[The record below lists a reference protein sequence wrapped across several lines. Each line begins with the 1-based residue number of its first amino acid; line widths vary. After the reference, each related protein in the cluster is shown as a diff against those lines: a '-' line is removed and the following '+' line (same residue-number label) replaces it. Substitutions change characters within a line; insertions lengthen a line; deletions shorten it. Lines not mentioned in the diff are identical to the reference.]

1 MWNTDSI
8 NTARPEG
15 RRAIAPLA
23 LFALCLA
30 GVTSGQVNT
39 EAMRRADTSLGW
51 HASLAADL
59 GYVAGNSNL
68 LKLESGARL
77 DRSTAGGRSFLVGEF
92 QQGSKDDERFIN
104 KGFVHLRGVRYLRS
118 GRALEGFVQ
127 QEFNEFINLRSRSL
141 AGGGLRLEFARPADS
156 TAGSL
161 GLNLGIGL
169 MWEQEALTGEA
180 KEIVTLL
187 RSTNYVVL
195 RWAPD
200 DRLALS
206 STAYFQV
213 DTGSFSDYRIL
224 WEGGLGITLFRRLAL
239 HLKVDL
245 RYDHER
251 PPGVAKAYDIDLTNG
266 LSYSF

>member
-1 MWNTDSI
+1 MVYCRSVAKIILILVFTS
-8 NTARPEG
+8 RM
-15 RRAIAPLA
+15 
-23 LFALCLA
+23 
-30 GVTSGQVNT
+30 TSGQVNT
-39 EAMRRADTSLGW
+39 EAMRRAGISLGW
-51 HASLAADL
+51 HASLAGDL

-68 LKLESGARL
+68 FKLESSARL
-77 DRSTAGGRSFLVGEF
+77 DRSTTRGRSFLVGEF
-92 QQGSKDDERFIN
+92 QQGRKDDELFIN
-104 KGFVHLRGVRYLRS
+104 KGFVHLRGVRYLRP

-141 AGGGLRLEFARPADS
+141 LGGGLRLEFARLADS
-156 TAGSL
+156 AL

-180 KEIVTLL
+180 REIVTLL

-195 RWAPD
+195 HWAPD

-213 DTGSFSDYRIL
+213 DTGSLSDYRIL
-224 WEGGLGITLFRRLAL
+224 WEGGLSIILFRSLAL
-239 HLKVDL
+239 QLKADL
-245 RYDHER
+245 RYDSEP